1 MREPAV
7 TTRGSRAAPR
17 RPGDHRR
24 WLGDEVHEYAG
35 TLGDMADRLPTFR
48 RQPLAIASPD
58 GTKSTVNWSRDL
70 IVKCAR
76 LSGEDELPIGVVS
89 RQYCLVQHTTVLA
102 RAAGALESAGISP
115 SQVKCDLSLTTHG
128 ERMALRI
135 RLPSP
140 YDFDPGDGHPM
151 ALRLECFNSVEG
163 SCRFMAVL
171 SWFRLVCRN
180 GLVIGISRTVVRR
193 HDRHLEVEEIGQ
205 ILTEELRSAEAERAV
220 YASWMRRQ
228 VKRDLTQ
235 RWVDG
240 PLAAAWGKK
249 AAARAF
255 HICETGR
262 DAEFED
268 PFERAEPSV
277 RRMKACGAVP
287 GATAPARNAF
297 AVSQV
302 LSWLAGNRGGLQEQ
316 LEWRRQIPGLMKEL
330 LS

>member
-1 MREPAV
+1 M
-7 TTRGSRAAPR
+7 
-17 RPGDHRR
+17 
-24 WLGDEVHEYAG
+24 AG
-35 TLGDMADRLPTFR
+35 QLPTFR

-58 GTKSTVNWSRDL
+58 GTRSTVNWSRDL

-205 ILTEELRSAEAERAV
+205 ILTEGLRSAEAERAV

-228 VKRDLTQ
+228 VKRDLKIGVCGEHGGDPASIHFFH
-235 RWVDG
+235 RVGLDYVSCS
-240 PLAAAWGKK
+240 PYRVPIARLAAAQ
-249 AAARAF
+249 A
-255 HICETGR
+255 
-262 DAEFED
+262 
-268 PFERAEPSV
+268 
-277 RRMKACGAVP
+277 
-287 GATAPARNAF
+287 
-297 AVSQV
+297 
-302 LSWLAGNRGGLQEQ
+302 Q
-316 LEWRRQIPGLMKEL
+316 LEKPVGD
-330 LS
+330 